1 MKAANPSQIPAHTNC
16 RNCGKCCGV
25 IPVTDDELT
34 SIRSYL
40 ESHPFSRRYASQH
53 TGHITCPFRDDKMK
67 CCLIYEVRPV
77 ICRLFGVT
85 EGMQCVFG
93 NTCEIDGH
101 PYIAS
106 IASSRSDLKA
116 LNFQDW
122 SK

>member
-1 MKAANPSQIPAHTNC
+1 MK
-16 RNCGKCCGV
+16 R
-25 IPVTDDELT
+25 
-34 SIRSYL
+34 
-40 ESHPFSRRYASQH
+40 
-53 TGHITCPFRDDKMK
+53 
-67 CCLIYEVRPV
+67 CLIYEVRPV

-106 IASSRSDLKA
+106 IASSKPDLKA